1 MSDTELRRIADDYWE
16 AVMVASPVYAT
27 FVGDHRFDDRM
38 DDLSE
43 AAEDANLTVIT
54 DVVARA
60 EALDPGSLSA
70 GGRVTRGLLLAEADN
85 ARARSEHRLAE
96 LASDQNTGAHA
107 DLLQIAPQTRASD
120 ADSGGPAG
128 RALPPERPLPRPG
141 R

>member
-1 MSDTELRRIADDYWE
+1 MSDDTELRRIADDYWE

-43 AAEDANLTVIT
+43 AEEDATLAVIT
-54 DVVARA
+54 GIVVEA
-60 EALDPGSLSA
+60 EALDPATLSP

-85 ARARSEHRLAE
+85 ARARSRHRLAE

-107 DLLQIAPQTRASD
+107 DLLQIAPQTQASD
-120 ADSGGPAG
+120 ADSAT
-128 RALPPERPLPRPG
+128 
-141 R
+141 